1 MDQKAFKGHLKATVF
16 FIIFAIVQFS
26 FFWGLCHLFPGERL
40 YQRKARIKAGKP
52 PMAAIVDPIKKS
64 GVIDWRSEGVGSA
77 GVDLAKRA
85 NEIPDR
91 EDTN

>member
-1 MDQKAFKGHLKATVF
+1 MDQNVVKGHFKATVF

-40 YQRKARIKAGKP
+40 YQRKARIKAGKA
-52 PMAAIVDPIKKS
+52 PMAAISDPIKKS
-64 GVIDWRSEGVGSA
+64 GVINWRSEGVGSA

-85 NEIPDR
+85 NEDPK
-91 EDTN
+91 